1 MCVLY
6 IYTLDNP
13 ISLSKWNALGELQAR
28 HTGMVVVSQR
38 IVFMTTAKVQIDI
51 DAWLPGSCIAAIDQ
65 VAIQGVTNLHA
76 VGVIVAIGIRAVHAR
91 RTLRCRPSVGE
102 WIKAMPQ
109 RHLQDRSAF
118 SRKQLTKTL
127 FPLAFPQKTH
137 SNPHLIFEYGLNSRG
152 YIMLHHQLRIIIDH
166 IWCDDATILI
176 VLINHIIIIA
186 LWLFNIAMEN
196 GPLK

>member
-1 MCVLY
+1 MCVLYIY

-28 HTGMVVVSQR
+28 HTGMVVVSQG

-91 RTLRCRPSVGE
+91 RTLRCCPSVGE
-102 WIKAMPQ
+102 LVDQSYPPTP
-109 RHLQDRSAF
+109 S
-118 SRKQLTKTL
+118 
-127 FPLAFPQKTH
+127 PGP
-137 SNPHLIFEYGLNSRG
+137 
-152 YIMLHHQLRIIIDH
+152 LRI
-166 IWCDDATILI
+166 WYETT
-176 VLINHIIIIA
+176 
-186 LWLFNIAMEN
+186 
-196 GPLK
+196 